1 LEKFTGAFLPNIS
14 TKQIKDPS
22 ISPYYK
28 DLVPLSGKLPSV
40 FFTCGTEDTLLDDSI
55 YIYIR
60 WLNFGGKA
68 IIKFYPS
75 ACYEFINFPP
85 AVLDKIEKALKN
97 IKTYI

>member
-1 LEKFTGAFLPNIS
+1 LEKFTGAFLPSIS

-28 DLVPLSGKLPSV
+28 DLVLLSRKLPSV
-40 FFTCGTEDTLLDDSI
+40 FFTCGIEDALLDDSI

-60 WLNFGGKA
+60 WLNFSGKA
-68 IIKFYPS
+68 IIKFYPG
-75 ACYEFINFPP
+75 AYYRFINFPP
-85 AVLDKIEKALKN
+85 AMLDKIGKALKN